1 MLLAAAAL
9 AASPTVI
16 QGDERIGRF
25 AVKRDGSLGGLV
37 DAFGRASS
45 LRRTGQAGCIARWR
59 PLRMEVRLYNLGGQD
74 PCSREGGRFGRA
86 FLAGPQFRTSKGLRV
101 RDPVARVR
109 ALYPRA
115 TRHGAWYWL
124 VTRRSRFGLGGR
136 YAGLAAKVV
145 RGRVVTFR
153 VEYPAGGD

>member
-1 MLLAAAAL
+1 VGIVLLAVAAL

-37 DAFGRASS
+37 DAFGRPSS

-59 PLRMEVRLYNLGGQD
+59 QLRMEVRLYNLGGRD

-86 FLAGPQFRTSKGLRV
+86 FLTGPQFRTSKALRM
-101 RDPVARVR
+101 RDPIARLR

-115 TRHGAWYWL
+115 TRHGA
-124 VTRRSRFGLGGR
+124 
-136 YAGLAAKVV
+136 
-145 RGRVVTFR
+145 
-153 VEYPAGGD
+153 